1 MEFYE
6 RLENMLKSRN
16 ITVYKMCKDLKIST
30 NTIGNY
36 KNGTIPK
43 IDIVN
48 KISLYLG
55 ISTDYLIKGE
65 EFNYKIQ
72 AAYDI
77 ADPGTQA
84 AVRKLLDINEYE
96 EQDIKSLTSKIG

>member
-6 RLENMLKSRN
+6 TLEKALKSRN

-43 IDIVN
+43 IDIVQ

-55 ISTDYLIKGE
+55 ISTDELINGFE
-65 EFNYKIQ
+65 YANPILDAYY
-72 AAYDI
+72 AADS
-77 ADPGTQA
+77 GTQA
-84 AVRKLLDINEYE
+84 SVRKLLDIPED
-96 EQDIKSLTSKIG
+96 QDEKSLSSKIG

>member
-1 MEFYE
+1 MKFYE
-6 RLENMLKSRN
+6 TLENVLKSRN

-43 IDIVN
+43 IDIVQ

-55 ISTDYLIKGE
+55 VSTDELINGSE
-65 EFNYKIQ
+65 YTNPILNAYY
-72 AAYDI
+72 AAS
-77 ADPGTQA
+77 PEH
-84 AVRKLLDINEYE
+84 RKQLENCWTFLKNR
-96 EQDIKSLTSKIG
+96 KRKNH

>member
-1 MEFYE
+1 MKFYE
-6 RLENMLKSRN
+6 TLENVLKSRN

-43 IDIVN
+43 IDIVQ

-55 ISTDYLIKGE
+55 VSTDELINGSE
-65 EFNYKIQ
+65 YTNPILNAYY
-72 AAYDI
+72 AAS
-77 ADPGTQA
+77 PGTQE
-84 AVRKLLDINEYE
+84 AVRKLLDIPE
-96 EQDIKSLTSKIG
+96 EQEKEKSLTSKIG

>member
-6 RLENMLKSRN
+6 RLETTLKTKN

-55 ISTDYLIKGE
+55 VSTDYLIKGE
-65 EFNYKIQ
+65 EFNYRIQ
-72 AAYDI
+72 AAYDRAEPAI
-77 ADPGTQA
+77 KE
-84 AVRKLLDINEYE
+84 AVKKLLDIE
-96 EQDIKSLTSKIG
+96 EEDDNQELLSSKIG